1 MTTPKQDK
9 PTVNKGALKIANTI
23 AKVYDTVSKQGNIV
37 TQCVSIV
44 ATMYRGNDVP
54 AIDER
59 FIADNVARIQR
70 WTPKS
75 AGPRKSEVRKMVRNY
90 RTIPEALQVFA
101 KRNGG
106 VSWHEAMKLLTQL
119 NKGLTIRQAVTAC
132 FATAVAANVPAP
144 KVLAALLTRISNIET
159 RSAKIIAFRQDLS
172 KLCAKHGIS

>member
-1 MTTPKQDK
+1 M
-9 PTVNKGALKIANTI
+9 
-23 AKVYDTVSKQGNIV
+23 
-37 TQCVSIV
+37 
-44 ATMYRGNDVP
+44 
-54 AIDER
+54 
-59 FIADNVARIQR
+59 ARIQR